1 MLYDASTPLVVTVA
15 NRVAKGGIT
24 TLAALFFPL
33 RGFGCRFGEVAA
45 IASGICLDDRCQW
58 TRDKLQKDIASV
70 SIKSGPLLPGSSTG
84 CLR

>member
-1 MLYDASTPLVVTVA
+1 MVAVA
-15 NRVAKGGIT
+15 NRVAYGGKT
-24 TLAALFFPL
+24 SLAALFFPL

-58 TRDKLQKDIASV
+58 TRDKLSQYIASV